1 MLKKNTRPKLRCTN
15 HRKRILEISQKV
27 KALHIGGSF
36 SSVEILDTL
45 FFEIMNKKDKFILSK
60 GHCGILLYVILE
72 AQKKLSKR
80 QVNKYCM
87 KNSELGVHPEITT
100 RGVEASTGSLG
111 HGIGIAAGL
120 CLSRINK
127 KKNNEN
133 IFVLM
138 SDGELMEG
146 SVWESVLFI
155 AAKSI
160 NNLVVIVDNN
170 NLQSATSN
178 IDTHPNL
185 MPIIKKFKAFGWE
198 CDVCDG
204 HDSNDI
210 KKKILKRNKSK
221 PYALIAKTI
230 KGNPV
235 SFMKNVPIW
244 HYRSPNKTEL
254 KKALN
259 EIKNYE
265 KRL

>member
-1 MLKKNTRPKLRCTN
+1 MSKSQSFSKLRCTS

-45 FFEIMNKKDKFILSK
+45 FFEIMNKQDKFILSK
-60 GHCGILLYVILE
+60 GHCGILLYIILE
-72 AQKKLSKR
+72 AKKKLSKK
-80 QVNKYCM
+80 QVNNYCK

-100 RGVEASTGSLG
+100 NGVEASTGSLG

-120 CLSRINK
+120 CMSKINK
-127 KKNNEN
+127 KKSGDVY
-133 IFVLM
+133 VLM

-155 AAKSI
+155 AARCIKNI
-160 NNLVVIVDNN
+160 IVIVDNN

-185 MPIIKKFKAFGWE
+185 LPVVDKFKAFGWD
-198 CDVCDG
+198 CDYCDG
-204 HDSNDI
+204 HNSSEI
-210 KKKILKRNKSK
+210 RKKILKRNQKK

-230 KGNPV
+230 KGNPI
-235 SFMKNVPIW
+235 SFMRNVPIW
-244 HYRSPNKTEL
+244 HYRAPDKSEL
-254 KKALN
+254 KKALK
-259 EIKNYE
+259 EIIDYE
-265 KRL
+265 KRI

>member
-120 CLSRINK
+120 CLS
-127 KKNNEN
+127 
-133 IFVLM
+133 
-138 SDGELMEG
+138 
-146 SVWESVLFI
+146 
-155 AAKSI
+155 
-160 NNLVVIVDNN
+160 
-170 NLQSATSN
+170 
-178 IDTHPNL
+178 
-185 MPIIKKFKAFGWE
+185 
-198 CDVCDG
+198 
-204 HDSNDI
+204 
-210 KKKILKRNKSK
+210 
-221 PYALIAKTI
+221 LIHI
-230 KGNPV
+230 
-235 SFMKNVPIW
+235 
-244 HYRSPNKTEL
+244 
-254 KKALN
+254 
-259 EIKNYE
+259 
-265 KRL
+265 